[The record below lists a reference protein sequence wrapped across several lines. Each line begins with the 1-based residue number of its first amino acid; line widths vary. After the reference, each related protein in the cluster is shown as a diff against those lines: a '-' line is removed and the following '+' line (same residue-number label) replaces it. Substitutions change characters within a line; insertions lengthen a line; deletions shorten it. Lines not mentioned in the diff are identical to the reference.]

1 MLENETCYKT
11 GRVSTHDFTVVKKL
25 SVRQEMKTVI
35 KKPPDE
41 IMSKDIFVQWWTTV
55 IDCQWQKFA

>member
-1 MLENETCYKT
+1 MS
-11 GRVSTHDFTVVKKL
+11 GKL
-25 SVRQEMKTVI
+25 SSNLMRILVNRQEMTTVI
-35 KKPPDE
+35 NLSPDE